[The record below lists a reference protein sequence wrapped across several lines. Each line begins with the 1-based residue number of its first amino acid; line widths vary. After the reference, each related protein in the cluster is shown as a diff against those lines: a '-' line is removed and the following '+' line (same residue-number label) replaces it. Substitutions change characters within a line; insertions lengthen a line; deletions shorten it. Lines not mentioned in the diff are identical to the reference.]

1 MAKEGWPTRTKSSN
15 VAIILYTGWRRCTST
30 VYTQSKGTGQPKN
43 KNKRRKKTC
52 WIHFN
57 YWSGEGKFFF
67 FFLNIL
73 FQSMFLAWIHSLEK
87 RADRTNFSRRRTLPD
102 LKHQDGYACSRA
114 SHRKLQ
120 NRSWWTTRQDEPDSM
135 AGRQWFTLLLITSNT
150 VQLSQWRKQTISV
163 TSSTSWTV
171 SQRSA
176 SRGRSSGQRKARAQ
190 PDEQS
195 DRRNL
200 QGRN

>member
-1 MAKEGWPTRTKSSN
+1 
-15 VAIILYTGWRRCTST
+15 
-30 VYTQSKGTGQPKN
+30 
-43 KNKRRKKTC
+43 
-52 WIHFN
+52 
-57 YWSGEGKFFF
+57 
-67 FFLNIL
+67 
-73 FQSMFLAWIHSLEK
+73 MFLAWIHSLEK

-120 NRSWWTTRQDEPDSM
+120 NRSWWTTRQDETDSM

-163 TSSTSWTV
+163 TSSTSWTA

-176 SRGRSSGQRKARAQ
+176 SRGRSSGQRKELVILWLKVDYAQ
-190 PDEQS
+190 AWSQS
-195 DRRNL
+195 TVSGQKIFRLLLYNYWDYWDKSDLSAVRNFPTPKPHPL
-200 QGRN
+200 A